1 MTKVL
6 VNIDLILWRV
16 ATIEKANWQCQFLYF
31 SLVDLK
37 VKLTSHCTLSKSMAP
52 EPSAKSAVVLSSFYL
67 L

>member
-1 MTKVL
+1 MLTL
-6 VNIDLILWRV
+6 YCGRV
-16 ATIEKANWQCQFLYF
+16 ATIEKRIGNANFLYF